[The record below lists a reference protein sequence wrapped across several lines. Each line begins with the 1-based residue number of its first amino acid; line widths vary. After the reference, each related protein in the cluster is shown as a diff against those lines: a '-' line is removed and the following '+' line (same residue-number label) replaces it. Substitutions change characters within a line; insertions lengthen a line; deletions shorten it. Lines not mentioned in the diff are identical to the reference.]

1 MTGTDVFLCECVD
14 DLIIFVM
21 PTFFDD
27 RSAVDIVGS
36 LNKKEVRALL
46 LDYGIKKACFRSWDA
61 IEEMILG
68 ASDEVKNVVFQG
80 AKAKGDIEI
89 QHQHEVRKRHV
100 EAQASMKNVR
110 RRIGFF
116 LFLLSINDKKC

>member
-1 MTGTDVFLCECVD
+1 MGTDVFLCECVD

-46 LDYGIKKACFRSWDA
+46 LDYGIEKACFQSWDA
-61 IEEMILG
+61 IEEMIFG

-89 QHQHEVRKRHV
+89 
-100 EAQASMKNVR
+100 
-110 RRIGFF
+110 
-116 LFLLSINDKKC
+116 